1 MINIYSTVEDL
12 ECTEYFR
19 GKEELVDRLEA
30 ESNSYLINLPSGIEF
45 HFLSDSHV
53 EIYSEDGEVM
63 EDLEAELAERLEE
76 IYTELVEELEEQEDD
91 QEEEW

>member
-1 MINIYSTVEDL
+1 MINIYSVVEDL
-12 ECTEYFR
+12 ECTEFWG
-19 GKEELVDRLEA
+19 GKDELVDRVEA

-76 IYTELVEELEEQEDD
+76 VYTELVEELEEQEDE
-91 QEEEW
+91 EEEW